1 MSTLLF
7 LAGAENPAHG
17 LAIAGLNL
25 LIGLALI
32 CISLLLC
39 AMVCVL
45 ACLQP
50 IASGQMQSIRNLIG
64 RRVVA

>member
-7 LAGAENPAHG
+7 LAGAENPGPG
-17 LAIAGLNL
+17 LAVAGLSL
-25 LIGLALI
+25 VVGLALI

-50 IASGQMQSIRNLIG
+50 IAAGGMQIRALIG
-64 RRVVA
+64 RRAAA